1 MLCVMPSLSYI
12 VVWCHDG
19 LTSLQAWAAAERGNP
34 AFLSAPAVPPI
45 YGHVVSNKGAD
56 LAENDH
62 FSCLGETSALFPFQ
76 VG

>member
-1 MLCVMPSLSYI
+1 MMGLHPSK
-12 VVWCHDG
+12 HG
-19 LTSLQAWAAAERGNP
+19 LLLKGGNP
-34 AFLSAPAVPPI
+34 AFLSAPAVPPV

-62 FSCLGETSALFPFQ
+62 FSCLGETSALFPSQ